1 MSALQWVA
9 SGATST
15 AAPVPHR
22 VTVTVRADP
31 RSGRLVRT
39 AVVPPRV
46 VPERTVKAQVPGGN
60 GGIALN
66 ARVDELIHR
75 AANTHGVDPLLVDSV
90 IRVESNYDPYA
101 VSRKGAE
108 GLMQLIPS
116 TQRRFGVLNAFH
128 AEQNIDGGVRYLK
141 YLIDLY
147 KQDFRLVLAAY
158 NAGEAAV
165 ARYGGVPPYPE
176 TQNYVHL
183 VAKNWGEAK
192 SRVARQER
200 NRPSGASPS
209 PTYAQIVKYTDSQGK
224 VYYLTR

>member
-1 MSALQWVA
+1 
-9 SGATST
+9 
-15 AAPVPHR
+15 
-22 VTVTVRADP
+22 
-31 RSGRLVRT
+31 
-39 AVVPPRV
+39 VVPPRV
-46 VPERTVKAQVPGGN
+46 VPERRVKAQAPGGN

-66 ARVDELIHR
+66 ARVEELIHR

-128 AEQNIDGGVRYLK
+128 AGQNIDGGVRYLK

-147 KQDFRLVLAAY
+147 KQDFRLALAAY

-165 ARYGGVPPYPE
+165 ARYGGVPPIPRLR
-176 TQNYVHL
+176 TTFT
-183 VAKNWGEAK
+183 W
-192 SRVARQER
+192 
-200 NRPSGASPS
+200 
-209 PTYAQIVKYTDSQGK
+209 
-224 VYYLTR
+224 